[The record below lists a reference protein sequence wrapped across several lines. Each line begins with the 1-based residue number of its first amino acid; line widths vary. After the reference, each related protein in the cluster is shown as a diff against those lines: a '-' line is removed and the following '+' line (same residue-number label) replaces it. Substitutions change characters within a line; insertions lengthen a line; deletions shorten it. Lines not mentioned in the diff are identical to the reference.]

1 MRETVAE
8 RDTVRETVF
17 VFDTLRETTTVRVNA
32 EGDTVSC
39 TREREHTSDRVRGHE
54 RAIQKTE
61 ASEARHSEEKASTEK
76 QTTVDRTDGWRW
88 NPFLWG
94 AGAGLLLATIIFV
107 ALRKW
112 FKR

>member
-39 TREREHTSDRVRGHE
+39 TREREHTSDRVKERE
-54 RAIQKTE
+54 RASQRAE
-61 ASEARHSEEKASTEK
+61 ASAARHNEKSAIGEK
-76 QTTVDRTDGWRW
+76 QTRVERTEEWRW
-88 NPFLWG
+88 MPFVLGCG
-94 AGAGLLLATIIFV
+94 AVAILSTIIFV

-112 FKR
+112 SKR